1 MKLEDIKRL
10 IKKEFDEISAAFF
23 SNSLNIQ
30 YIEGTNRIFGEGG
43 SMFGAN
49 IVKYSETNFEYL
61 YYYLKYLCLNVNI
74 LNLKPLEKDY
84 KKLKV
89 TKDLLSLDFI
99 KQADILKNIDKETLF
114 VELNFVANL
123 FAFFHECG
131 HINQTIDPDEETI
144 DTNHFAEFN
153 SDYYALSNILKYYYT
168 LRKKYTEVYYR
179 KALSFENEHN
189 FIRCIIVISLTI
201 IFLECLANTEIGD
214 TSTHPSIKKRF
225 CYLLYQLQIQ
235 LETNFDFL
243 FVNDKLSDFLV
254 DIFNTLYYIEIKLL
268 EKDFIIFN
276 DLLHYCISCV
286 EDVKNAMMQSK
297 KFNSFND

>member
-99 KQADILKNIDKETLF
+99 KQADILK
-114 VELNFVANL
+114 
-123 FAFFHECG
+123 
-131 HINQTIDPDEETI
+131 
-144 DTNHFAEFN
+144 
-153 SDYYALSNILKYYYT
+153 
-168 LRKKYTEVYYR
+168 
-179 KALSFENEHN
+179 
-189 FIRCIIVISLTI
+189 
-201 IFLECLANTEIGD
+201 
-214 TSTHPSIKKRF
+214 
-225 CYLLYQLQIQ
+225 
-235 LETNFDFL
+235 
-243 FVNDKLSDFLV
+243 
-254 DIFNTLYYIEIKLL
+254 
-268 EKDFIIFN
+268 
-276 DLLHYCISCV
+276 
-286 EDVKNAMMQSK
+286 
-297 KFNSFND
+297 